1 MTNNDIKES
10 NVISIY
16 SLTLQELKDNLIANG
31 FKSYVAEQI
40 YDWIYKKDVDDFEKM
55 TNLSKQTIFFLKQNY
70 FFDVIKINTIQED
83 KDGTVKFLLELCD
96 NNLIEVVLMSFD
108 YGYSV
113 CVTSQVGCNMGCKF
127 CASGLIKKV
136 RNITTGEF
144 IKQFL
149 LAKQYLYKTKKEN
162 LSHMVVMGIGEPFDN
177 FNNLV
182 QFMKVIKEQKGLGIG
197 GRKITVSTCG
207 LVHKIKEWAD
217 LNNQVNLAISLHG
230 SNNEIRSKIMPIN
243 GSFNIEKLL
252 EAIDYYLEKT
262 NRRVTIEYIMIKDLN
277 DKKEH
282 AYELIEMFKNRLVYI
297 NLIPYNPVFENSY
310 ARSEKCKE
318 FYDILKNSGITCTIR
333 QEKGSS
339 IDAACGQLRSKRLGV
354 L

>member
-1 MTNNDIKES
+1 MEINNQVEKKL
-10 NVISIY
+10 SIY
-16 SLTLQELKDNLIANG
+16 SFSYKQLQEKLTSDNV
-31 FKSYVAEQI
+31 KKYVADQI
-40 YDWIYKKDVDDFEKM
+40 FDWLYHKLVDSFEEM
-55 TNLSKQTIFFLKQNY
+55 TNLSKETIAYLNKNFY
-70 FFDVIKINTIQED
+70 FDKLDIDTVQED
-83 KDGTVKFLLELCD
+83 KDGTYKFLLKLHD

-127 CASGLIKKV
+127 CASGLIKKS
-136 RNITTGEF
+136 RDITVGEF

-149 LAKQYLYKTKKEN
+149 IAKKFLWKKKAQN
-162 LSHMVVMGIGEPFDN
+162 LTHMVVMGIGEPFDN

-182 QFMKVIKEQKGLGIG
+182 QFMEVIKDQKGLNIG

-207 LVHKIKEWAD
+207 LVPRIKQWAD
-217 LNNQVNLAISLHG
+217 INNQVNLAISLHG
-230 SNNEIRSKIMPIN
+230 SNDEIRGQLMPIN
-243 GSFNIEKLL
+243 KAFNIQKLL

-262 NRRVTIEYIMIKDLN
+262 NRRITIEYILINNLN

-282 AYELIEMFKNRLVYI
+282 AFELIEMFKNRLVYI
-297 NLIPYNPVFENSY
+297 NLIPYNSVFENSY
-310 ARSEKCKE
+310 RRSEKCKD
-318 FYDILKNSGITCTIR
+318 FYDILKNNGITCTIR

-339 IDAACGQLRSKRLGV
+339 IDAACGQLRSKKLGV

>member
-1 MTNNDIKES
+1 MDNNLAKE
-10 NVISIY
+10 NNRISIY
-16 SLTLQELKDNLIANG
+16 SLTLDELKNKLVANG

-40 YDWIYKKDVDDFEKM
+40 YDWIYKKDIEDFEKM
-55 TNLSKQTIFFLKQNY
+55 TNLSKTTIEFLKQNY
-70 FFDVIKINTIQED
+70 FFDVIRINTIQED
-83 KDGTVKFLLELCD
+83 KDGTLKFLLELSD
-96 NNLIEVVLMSFD
+96 GNLIEVVLMSFE

-127 CASGLIKKV
+127 CASGLIKKI

-177 FNNLV
+177 FDNLV

-217 LNNQVNLAISLHG
+217 LNNQVNLAISLHA

-243 GSFNIEKLL
+243 NAFNIEKLL
-252 EAIDYYLEKT
+252 DAIDYYLDKT
-262 NRRVTIEYIMIKDLN
+262 NRRITIEYILIKDLN

-282 AYELIEMFKNRLVYI
+282 AYELIEMFKDRLVYI

-310 ARSEKCKE
+310 VRSEKCKE

>member
-1 MTNNDIKES
+1 MTNNHVKES

-55 TNLSKQTIFFLKQNY
+55 TNLSKQTISFLKQNY

-182 QFMKVIKEQKGLGIG
+182 QFMKVIKEQK
-197 GRKITVSTCG
+197 VA
-207 LVHKIKEWAD
+207 E
-217 LNNQVNLAISLHG
+217 
-230 SNNEIRSKIMPIN
+230 
-243 GSFNIEKLL
+243 
-252 EAIDYYLEKT
+252 
-262 NRRVTIEYIMIKDLN
+262 
-277 DKKEH
+277 
-282 AYELIEMFKNRLVYI
+282 
-297 NLIPYNPVFENSY
+297 
-310 ARSEKCKE
+310 
-318 FYDILKNSGITCTIR
+318 
-333 QEKGSS
+333 
-339 IDAACGQLRSKRLGV
+339 
-354 L
+354 